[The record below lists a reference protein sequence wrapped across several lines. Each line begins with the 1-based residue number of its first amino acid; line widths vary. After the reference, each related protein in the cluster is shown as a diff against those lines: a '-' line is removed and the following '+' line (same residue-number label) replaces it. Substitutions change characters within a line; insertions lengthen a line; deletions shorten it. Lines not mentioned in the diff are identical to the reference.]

1 MQTISKAWKEL
12 VYRTFSFHSGKKNVL
27 TWQKG
32 QGVGV
37 THDFLRLFSTLINAA
52 LMQQG
57 ISALNSPEYAGYG
70 MIKF

>member
-1 MQTISKAWKEL
+1 MQNISKAWKEL

-37 THDFLRLFSTLINAA
+37 THDFLRLFSTLINAV
-52 LMQQG
+52 LM
-57 ISALNSPEYAGYG
+57 
-70 MIKF
+70 

>member
-1 MQTISKAWKEL
+1 MQNISKAWKKL
-12 VYRTFSFHSGKKNVL
+12 VYRTFFFHSGKKNVL

-37 THDFLRLFSTLINAA
+37 THDFPRLFSTLINAA
-52 LMQQG
+52 VMQQG
-57 ISALNSPEYAGYG
+57 VSDVNSLEYAVYG